1 MDRDLFLTPGA
12 DMPVAQRPL
21 LYIVNVKKKST
32 WIFGFIKA
40 IHSLEQ
46 CTTTAT

>member
-21 LYIVNVKKKST
+21 LYIVECEKEEYMDL
-32 WIFGFIKA
+32 WFY
-40 IHSLEQ
+40 
-46 CTTTAT
+46 